1 MRRGKGAAACGTGGA
16 WQCAVRT
23 LDGETKTCDALN
35 PSNTATKTGEKVRAC
50 AEAVC
55 TKGACMDGMDLQH
68 SWLCSWPCDEQGIES
83 QHCVA
88 AAGVDTAKQS
98 NAYVAKATVI
108 TASRIGL
115 IKLICNQGRRVP
127 N

>member
-1 MRRGKGAAACGTGGA
+1 MRSGKGPVAWETGGA

-23 LDGETKTCDALN
+23 LDGESKTCDALN
-35 PSNTATKTGEKVRAC
+35 PGSTATKTGEKDGAC

-55 TKGACMDGMDLQH
+55 TKGACMAGMVLQH
-68 SWLCSWPCDEQGIES
+68 SWLCWWPCDEQCMVS
-83 QHCVA
+83 QHCIA
-88 AAGVDTAKQS
+88 APGVDMAKQS
-98 NAYVAKATVI
+98 NAYVAKAIAI

-115 IKLICNQGRRVP
+115 IRLICNQGMRVP